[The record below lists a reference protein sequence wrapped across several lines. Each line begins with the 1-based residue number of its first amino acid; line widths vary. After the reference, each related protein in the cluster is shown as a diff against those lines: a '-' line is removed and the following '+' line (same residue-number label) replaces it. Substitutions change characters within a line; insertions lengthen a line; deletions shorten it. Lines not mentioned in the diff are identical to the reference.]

1 MDDKAQHRLAGFCI
15 AIVIADLL
23 TLVGL
28 ASFLAGIIGLLAAV
42 AAGAVKEWVYDA
54 KRTDTHTVDSL
65 DFWATVQGG
74 TFGTIMFLAIQDLTE
89 RYTWTL

>member
-65 DFWATVQGG
+65 DFWATVQCG
-74 TFGTIMFLAIQDLTE
+74 TLGAIVFLVIQDLTE
-89 RYTWTL
+89 RYTWTF